1 MTDPTEPTP
10 FELEADEGSA
20 IQAAVPPPSGALL
33 IAEDIVAGY
42 VPEVNILN
50 GVPVTVAP
58 GELIG
63 IIGPNGAGKSTFLKD
78 LFGPLPIRSGS
89 VTLLGED
96 LTVAKAHQLV
106 AQGVGYVP
114 QNNNVCPR
122 LRAEARRVGQES
134 VSKRS

>member
-10 FELEADEGSA
+10 FELEADEGAA

-50 GVPVTVAP
+50 GVAVTVAP

-63 IIGPNGAGKSTFLKD
+63 IIGPHGAGKSTFLKA
-78 LFGPLPIRSGS
+78 LFGLIPIRSGS

-96 LTVAKAHQLV
+96 LTRAQAHQLV
-106 AQGVGYVP
+106 AQGGGTVHA
-114 QNNNVCPR
+114 NKNVLPSTQ
-122 LRAEARRVGQES
+122 LE
-134 VSKRS
+134 